1 MPADMN
7 WSSAIYNYV
16 RICEITVTSTEVT
29 CAVASWQATRCKRE
43 VVRRIYEAKHTS
55 THVGTELEVAGA
67 ANNLLVD
74 GIVKMAVE
82 NFLGEGERTVK
93 SELAVSSVRDL
104 NWSNS
109 PLTDDNEVV
118 LDALVIDECALLEK
132 RHGDF
137 GVADAGCSCGHALSE
152 ALEGGDSMR
161 CLAGDGEHRA
171 NNDEERAGWC
181 WRTRSKPE

>member
-1 MPADMN
+1 MHPGRQLA
-7 WSSAIYNYV
+7 
-16 RICEITVTSTEVT
+16 EKT
-29 CAVASWQATRCKRE
+29 K
-43 VVRRIYEAKHTS
+43 VVRRIYWVKQRS
-55 THVGTELEVAGA
+55 THVGAELEVAGA
-67 ANNLLVD
+67 ANDLLVD

-93 SELAVSSVRDL
+93 SAVAVSSVRR
-104 NWSNS
+104 SNQPDA

-118 LDALVIDECALLEK
+118 LDALVVDECALLEK

-181 WRTRSKPE
+181 WRTRRKPE